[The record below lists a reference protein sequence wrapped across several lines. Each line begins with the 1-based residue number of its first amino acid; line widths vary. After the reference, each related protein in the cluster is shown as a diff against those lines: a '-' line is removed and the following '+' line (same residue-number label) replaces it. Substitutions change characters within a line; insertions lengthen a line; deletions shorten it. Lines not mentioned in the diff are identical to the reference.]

1 MTRLDGKRIIETSWE
16 LLLGDERDF
25 LLAAKAS
32 QGAASFVDVGGKCGL
47 SVAEAICLEELCGP
61 KYAGH
66 IAVAVLLE
74 PGCARRLDWHMCIL
88 AKEAKAIR
96 FSHSTSSALG
106 WWFIGTGF

>member
-47 SVAEAICLEELCGP
+47 SVAEAICLEELC
-61 KYAGH
+61 
-66 IAVAVLLE
+66 
-74 PGCARRLDWHMCIL
+74 
-88 AKEAKAIR
+88 
-96 FSHSTSSALG
+96 
-106 WWFIGTGF
+106 